1 MKRINYK
8 RILLPAM
15 LPAMLFTS
23 CSQNVIE
30 ENIPDTSGNG
40 GDICFEINFAP
51 KTRLKTDREFKSSW
65 ETYDGIGI
73 FAVRHATGTEG
84 FLDPS
89 GNNFIQNINMTYR
102 QDNGGKWT
110 PSKQLWWPSGT
121 DKLDFYAYYPYDKN
135 VTDPTQIV
143 FDVLADQSGWTN
155 GRPDFSRRDLMIA
168 KADNNGKGYGKGE
181 IVSLTF
187 SHALAMIQ
195 LSIPASGKGTG
206 PDEETSVTLKGVKLK
221 SIVNLGGAN
230 GPEVNLAAGDNPER
244 DVKMHRVEILGDKD
258 SYDNYTYRALVPAQ
272 DLPAKDDLFLIA
284 SGDELYQ
291 GKGAA
296 ENLTLKAGTAELF
309 TRSIP
314 NKLHTV
320 DIKAGTFL
328 MGSPVDEPYRNSRNE
343 TQHKVTLTKN
353 FSITKYNITN
363 AQFVEFLN
371 ANNIAGVGNGVWVK
385 DGVHNLIYT
394 SDVWNVHWNEDD
406 QKWEPAQRRANY
418 PAMCVTWY
426 GADSYARWVGGAL
439 PTEAQWEYACRA
451 GTDTPYSFGI
461 YNEDEDLD
469 ILLEH
474 IWCGPNAQDRP
485 MEVGRLEPNPWG
497 LYDMSGNVNEWCS
510 DWYSDNYGLTEEEI
524 SKGVTD
530 PEGPKTGS
538 LRSLRG
544 GNCKSMPEDC
554 RSAYRTSKNLNN
566 SDFYTG
572 FRVVF
577 NQ

>member
-51 KTRLKTDREFKSSW
+51 QTRLTIDNEFKTSW

-73 FAVRHATGTEG
+73 FAVRHATGAEG

-89 GNNFIQNINMTYR
+89 GDNFIQNINMTYG
-102 QDNGGKWT
+102 QGGKWT
-110 PSKQLWWPSGT
+110 PSIQLWWPSGT

-143 FDVLADQSGWTN
+143 FDVLADQSGWAN
-155 GRPDFSRRDLMIA
+155 GRPDFSRQDLMIA

-195 LSIPASGKGTG
+195 LSIPSTGKGAG
-206 PDEETSVTLKGVKLK
+206 PEEETSVTLKGVKLK

-244 DVKMHRVEILGDKD
+244 EVKMHRVEILGDRD
-258 SYDNYTYRALVPAQ
+258 SYNNYTYRALIPAQ
-272 DLPAKDDLFLIA
+272 ELPAKDDFFLIA
-284 SGDELYQ
+284 SGNELYQ
-291 GKGAA
+291 GKGVTR
-296 ENLTLKAGTAELF
+296 NLTLTAGTAELF

-320 DIKAGTFL
+320 DIKAGKFL
-328 MGSPVDEPYRNSRNE
+328 MGSPEDEPNRNSQNE
-343 TQHKVTLTKN
+343 KQHEVTLTKG
-353 FSITKYNITN
+353 FRITRYNITN

-371 ANNIAGVGNGVWVK
+371 AKNVAGVDPNKWVQH
-385 DGVHNLIYT
+385 DGYTLILAN
-394 SDVWNVHWNEDD
+394 DGWNVHWNEDD
-406 QKWEPAQRRANY
+406 KKWEPAFGRANY
-418 PAMCVTWY
+418 PAMCVTWH
-426 GADSYARWVGGAL
+426 GADAYARWVGGAL

-451 GTDTPYSFGI
+451 GTDTPYFFGI
-461 YNEDEDLD
+461 YDEDT
-469 ILLEH
+469 ILYH
-474 IWCGPNAQDRP
+474 IWYKVNSRNAP
-485 MEVGRLEPNPWG
+485 KEVGVLEPNPWG
-497 LYDMSGNVNEWCS
+497 LYDMSGNMSEWCS
-510 DWYSDNYGLTEEEI
+510 DLYSDDYGLTEEEI
-524 SKGVTD
+524 SNGVTD
-530 PEGPKTGS
+530 PKGAQTGS
-538 LRSLRG
+538 SHSLRG
-544 GNCKSMPEDC
+544 GDYASDSEDC
-554 RSAYRTSKNLNN
+554 RSAYRKFESP
-566 SDFYTG
+566 SSSEYYIG